1 MSEICR
7 YILFLITVFI
17 SNTIQV
23 ITGFAGAMLA
33 MPPSIRLIG
42 FEPAKAI
49 LNIITMASCVY
60 VVVRHWKNINFRE
73 LLKILLLMG
82 IGLAA
87 GIWLLELFAPEL
99 LLKFYG
105 ALIVAIAIKK
115 LFIKKEIH
123 MPYFCL
129 CGCLLAA
136 GLIHGMFLSG
146 GSFLVVYAVT
156 ALPDKEEF
164 RSTVSAVWVVL
175 NTYLLTEHYRAG
187 YFEPYV
193 WKLLAVTVIPFG
205 LAVWLG
211 NRLVSKISTERFLLI
226 TYLLLLVSGFLVLV

>member
-1 MSEICR
+1 MSEACR
-7 YILFLITVFI
+7 YFLFLITVFCT
-17 SNTIQV
+17 NTIQV

-49 LNIITMASCVY
+49 LNVITMASCVC
-60 VVVRHWKNINFRE
+60 VVAKHWKSINFRE

-82 IGLAA
+82 IGLIA
-87 GIWLLELFAPEL
+87 GIKLLDYFTSEL

-105 ALIVAIAIKK
+105 VLIIAIAIKK

-146 GSFLVVYAVT
+146 GSFLVVYAVA

-193 WKLLAVTVIPFG
+193 WKLLIVALIPFG
-205 LAVWLG
+205 LAVWAG
-211 NRLVSKISTERFLLI
+211 NKLASRISTEKFLLI
-226 TYLLLLVSGFLVLV
+226 TYLLLLVSGLSVLL